1 MDLREIIVCPA
12 VYIARFAGSSVP
24 AVTSVRSV
32 QPDFRDLSVTG
43 EQFPELLLIVADIIL
58 SPIGCLVTV
67 PGGKVDAELQP
78 VASAGL
84 CEFADDVAGAVLIRR
99 RGDRIVGEL
108 RRPEAEAIVML
119 SRQDDSLYAGGFE
132 GPHPLL
138 AVKPR
143 RVEDSRIGVTV
154 SPLAV
159 RESIGP
165 EMDECPDLVL
175 LPGYLGRGGDGRE
188 RLGGATAS
196 AGAGRQKT

>member
-12 VYIARFAGSSVP
+12 VYIARFAGSSIP

-58 SPIGCLVTV
+58 SSVGCLVTV
-67 PGGKVDAELQP
+67 PRGQVDAELKS

-84 CEFADDVAGAVLIRR
+84 CEFADNVAGAVLVRR
-99 RGDRIVGEL
+99 CGDRIVGEL
-108 RRPEAEAIVML
+108 RRPEAEAVMML
-119 SRQDDSLYAGGFE
+119 CRQDDSLYAGGFE

-165 EMDECPDLVL
+165 
-175 LPGYLGRGGDGRE
+175 
-188 RLGGATAS
+188 
-196 AGAGRQKT
+196 